1 MSFRE
6 EGSGPTS
13 PTHASS
19 RRLQF
24 SSEDVEAELAKIDS
38 MIDVLKS
45 QIQRSGSES
54 PSESVCLWGTENAV
68 QATELDP
75 SNVALLSREGMRTR
89 QKGRS
94 DTGGVSKSF
103 AEGGQLLG
111 PQSHIGGVGA
121 DRAERARQADA
132 AESQRVTYI
141 YIYIC
146 IYIYI
151 IIYGSRQCSL

>member
-13 PTHASS
+13 PAHASS

-68 QATELDP
+68 QATEVDP
-75 SNVALLSREGMRTR
+75 SNVALLSSDGMRTR

-103 AEGGQLLG
+103 AEGGQQLG

-132 AESQRVTYI
+132 AESQRVTI
-141 YIYIC
+141 
-146 IYIYI
+146 
-151 IIYGSRQCSL
+151 LMK